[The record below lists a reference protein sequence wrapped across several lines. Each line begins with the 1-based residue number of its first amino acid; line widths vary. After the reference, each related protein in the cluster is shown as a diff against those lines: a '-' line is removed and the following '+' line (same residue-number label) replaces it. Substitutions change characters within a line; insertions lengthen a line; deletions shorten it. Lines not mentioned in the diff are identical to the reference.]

1 MSINK
6 VMSAIKVIT
15 MIIMIAMFVW
25 IFASWMNIAFNNTNP
40 EQVANQ
46 WSWNFFRVLF
56 AN

>member
-25 IFASWMNIAFNNTNP
+25 IFASWMNIAFNNTSP